1 MKFSRS
7 LPALCLLFGPCWL
20 KMPSKESQWPMPH
33 FAYITTPSSSSQSVN
48 PDAFSAAICYSHM
61 GEELGVLEEKA
72 SNFRVT
78 ELNSSSRAQTCNL
91 CFERSLYTIRD
102 LTQNNGRRVWSH
114 LKAKVLQNLCIL
126 LLFLLQW
133 IKAGNPTGNSIAK
146 SPSSTAVEKHNKLSA
161 THI

>member
-102 LTQNNGRRVWSH
+102 LTQNNEEESGRTLRLRCYKIYVFFCCFCCSG
-114 LKAKVLQNLCIL
+114 LRPATPLEIL
-126 LLFLLQW
+126 
-133 IKAGNPTGNSIAK
+133 
-146 SPSSTAVEKHNKLSA
+146 
-161 THI
+161 